1 MDATDGRKY
10 YRNNLDIQ
18 TLFDLIESDSL
29 WYMEMN
35 DNGDAVMILVDEDR
49 HAEFPYSPTMF
60 REVTINVK

>member
-18 TLFDLIESDSL
+18 TLFDLIEADCL
-29 WYMEMN
+29 WIRRE
-35 DNGDAVMILVDEDR
+35 DTMILVDEDR

-60 REVTINVK
+60 REVTI